1 MYRFFSIS
9 SHALIYDKEHIR
21 DIQKHVCELWK
32 MTNENMKNYSHTPF
46 SFSSVAQIHNMCY

>member
-32 MTNENMKNYSHTPF
+32 MTNENMKNYSHTVFF
-46 SFSSVAQIHNMCY
+46 SISRPNS